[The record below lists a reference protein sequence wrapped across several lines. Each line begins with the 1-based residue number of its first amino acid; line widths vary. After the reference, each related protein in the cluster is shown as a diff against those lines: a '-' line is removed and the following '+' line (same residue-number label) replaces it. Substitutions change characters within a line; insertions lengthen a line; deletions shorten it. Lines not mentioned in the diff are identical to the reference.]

1 MATFLFL
8 VSLLSMSF
16 IAYAIIAF
24 HVAARDKEYE
34 QPPVWFL
41 TISGISN
48 IGMIMYFVISKF
60 CN

>member
-8 VSLLSMSF
+8 VSLLSMLF
-16 IAYAIIAF
+16 IAHAILAF

-41 TISGISN
+41 TVAGLAN
-48 IGMIMYFVISKF
+48 IGTIMYFVISKF